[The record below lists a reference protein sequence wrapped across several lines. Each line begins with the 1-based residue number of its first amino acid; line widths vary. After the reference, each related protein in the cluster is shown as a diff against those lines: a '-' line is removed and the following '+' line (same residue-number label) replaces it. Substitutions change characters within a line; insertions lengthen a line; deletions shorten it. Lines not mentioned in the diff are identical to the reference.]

1 MGRGGGRT
9 CQGIWGKMNKRN
21 IVLTGLGRSGT
32 TLTCYLLNKLPNTV
46 ALSEPIAPSRFAHLL
61 PDTEAVVDGIEE
73 YYRKM
78 RRMARKKG
86 VIISKHVGGVVPDN
100 TKGMVNGERR
110 RIAEKGKIAVGKNL
124 EPGFW
129 LAIKD
134 VNMFS
139 MLLPTLTKRFP
150 CYAIVRNPLA
160 IMASLLTLTKVREA
174 SRPSAKYDEEL
185 TSQVA
190 AVQDPVER
198 KLKSFHLRFERYLE
212 LLPEGHIIRYEDLV
226 RSRGKA
232 LKVMVPAARKLDEPL
247 ESMNLNSLYDRSQM
261 LELGERL
268 LKSEGAYWHLYERS
282 EVEELLAEIRERG
295 Q

>member
-1 MGRGGGRT
+1 
-9 CQGIWGKMNKRN
+9 MNKRN
-21 IVLTGLGRSGT
+21 IVLTGFGRSGT
-32 TLTCYLLNKLPNTV
+32 TLTCQLLNKLPNTV
-46 ALSEPIAPSRFAHLL
+46 ALIEPIAPARFAHLL

-78 RRMARKKG
+78 CRMARMKG
-86 VIISKHVGGVVPDN
+86 VVISKHVGGVFPDN
-100 TKGMVNGERR
+100 TKGLVDGERR

-160 IMASLLTLTKVREA
+160 IMASALTLAPVSHDGSIPTL
-174 SRPSAKYDEEL
+174 KYDQEL
-185 TSQVA
+185 ASQLA

-198 KLKSFHLRFERYLE
+198 RLKNFHLRFERYLE
-212 LLPEGHIIRYEDLV
+212 LLPESHIIRYEDLV
-226 RSRGKA
+226 RSGGKA
-232 LKVMVPAARKLDEPL
+232 LKVMVPPARKLDESL
-247 ESMNLNSLYDRSQM
+247 ESMNLNPLYDRNQM

-282 EVEELLAEIRERG
+282 EVEELLAEIRKRG